1 MHGFHIDLHALAS
14 HCKVDGQTRVLSD
27 EQREVSGNHSLRRK
41 ETGPGVAQDPLSG
54 TVCLRPHEAPLPR
67 ALEEALCFAWRQPR
81 RRRQGTLAKSTRG
94 GSSRTGTLAQRRRLT
109 WATLVPRPHPL
120 RALHFLNAGGG
131 QLGPLGPQHG
141 EQTQPGRQ
149 EEQLPGQGPRVRSGG
164 AWPRGHPF
172 IPGPAVPPPPLH
184 KGPSV
189 RRGGRGD
196 IVFFGSREW
205 RFSIVSLAPM
215 ALGSDKSGEAL
226 SGRRML
232 ERKAVPLGSEPGGK
246 TAASLC
252 SPLPSR
258 GLHCTSPGKPGRA
271 LVPQGPWRARP
282 RPGSSSRLGV
292 DAPISPDLLSPQC
305 SLRLALSTSSRLPTG
320 PILPL
325 PSRQLPSP
333 FQPGSTFLCSGQ
345 YPSGS
350 ERPD

>member
-232 ERKAVPLGSEPGGK
+232 ERKAVPLGSEPGDK

-271 LVPQGPWRARP
+271 LVPRGPWRAGP

-292 DAPISPDLLSPQC
+292 DAPISPDLLSSRC
-305 SLRLALSTSSRLPTG
+305 SLRSALSTSSRRPTR
-320 PILPL
+320 PTAPPY
-325 PSRQLPSP
+325 PS
-333 FQPGSTFLCSGQ
+333 QPELIFLCSGQ
-345 YPSGS
+345 YPSVA
-350 ERPD
+350 ERPR